1 MKIICLQTYIKK
13 EKRNKLIFNF
23 IGNYSL
29 LLSLITSLSLLV
41 IILINIKSLDDK
53 LDYKIKN
60 LIFFQFFFV
69 LVSFFSLIILFI
81 ISEFSNLTVYNNS
94 HTTKPLFYKISGT
107 WGNHEGSLLLWLLIL
122 TFSIFLY
129 FLFAKKRSNNEKFY
143 TIIIQQIIIIGF
155 SIFTIKTSNPFDL
168 INPTPLNGLGLN
180 PILQDPI
187 LAVHPPIL
195 YLGYVS
201 TSIIFSSSL
210 ASLMVSK
217 VDNNWA
223 KHIKNWVFFS
233 WIFLTAGILLG
244 SIWAYYELGWGGFWF
259 WDPVEN
265 VSLMPWLSLTALI
278 HCILVLE
285 KRDTLKS
292 WSIILSIS
300 TFTLSVCGTFLVRS
314 GILNSVH
321 TFANDP
327 DRGLY
332 ILIFLF
338 FLIFASLIIFFIY
351 ENKLKNTNVAFGMLT
366 KESSILINNWFVM
379 YFLAVIL
386 VGTIYPIFLEVIS
399 NHKISVG
406 PPFFNKLII
415 PFLIPFLIF
424 MSMGPNFNWIKN
436 VKFKNK
442 IPLIFFLILNI
453 IIAFL
458 ILKNIGEAKLNLTL
472 LLAASIYLFFTTFK
486 DLIKKTKFKNYSQQI
501 SHFGFA
507 LLILSIVMNAFLSRE
522 ITTNLKVGEE
532 INFNDNKIKFE
543 NIEINDVKNYKK
555 LTAFFTIQENS
566 SNFLFK
572 PEIRIYNQPVI
583 ITSEADIK
591 TNIFMDRFLVINLI
605 KEDYE
610 YFNVRYQEKP
620 LMIWIWLSVL
630 LIIFGG
636 LSNLLIKNEK

>member
-1 MKIICLQTYIKK
+1 M
-13 EKRNKLIFNF
+13 IFNF

-351 ENKLKNTNVAFGMLT
+351 ENKLKNTNVAFGILT

-424 MSMGPNFNWIKN
+424 MSIGPNFNWIKN

-636 LSNLLIKNEK
+636 LPNLLIKNEK

>member
-1 MKIICLQTYIKK
+1 M
-13 EKRNKLIFNF
+13 IFNF

-351 ENKLKNTNVAFGMLT
+351 ENKLKNTNIAFGILT

-636 LSNLLIKNEK
+636 LPNLLIKNEK

>member
-1 MKIICLQTYIKK
+1 M
-13 EKRNKLIFNF
+13 IFNF

-285 KRDTLKS
+285 KRNTLKS

-351 ENKLKNTNVAFGMLT
+351 ENKLKNTNVAFGILT

-424 MSMGPNFNWIKN
+424 MSIGPNFNWIKN

-442 IPLIFFLILNI
+442 IPIFFFLILNI

-507 LLILSIVMNAFLSRE
+507 LLILSIVMNAVLSRE